1 MLRNCFAFAV
11 LGCSFALLGCGPSYV
26 AVSGIVTLDG
36 QPIEGA
42 AVVFTSDDGT
52 KTAVGMSDSTGNFTL
67 SSDGK
72 PGVVPGSYK
81 VTVSKSAMVAGMSP
95 AAAAEAGNADKDM
108 IKSMIK
114 GKGTTGGG
122 KGGPPSATGPGPG
135 GKAGA
140 PLGGISKNEIPA
152 IYALP
157 NTSPLGQTVPSTGPV
172 KIELKSK
179 P

>member
-1 MLRNCFAFAV
+1 MLRNCFALAV

-26 AVSGIVTLDG
+26 VVVGVVTMDG

-42 AVVFTSDDGT
+42 TVVFTSDDGT
-52 KTAVGMSDSTGNFTL
+52 KTAVGISDATGNFTL
-67 SSDGK
+67 SGDGK
-72 PGVVPGSYK
+72 PGVIPGSYK

-95 AAAAEAGNADKDM
+95 SAMAEGSKADNDM
-108 IKSMIK
+108 VKTMMK
-114 GKGTTGGG
+114 GKAAGSG
-122 KGGPPSATGPGPG
+122 KAGPPTSSPVVG
-135 GKAGA
+135 GKAAA

-157 NTSPLGQTVPSTGPV
+157 NTSPLGQTVPSPGPV